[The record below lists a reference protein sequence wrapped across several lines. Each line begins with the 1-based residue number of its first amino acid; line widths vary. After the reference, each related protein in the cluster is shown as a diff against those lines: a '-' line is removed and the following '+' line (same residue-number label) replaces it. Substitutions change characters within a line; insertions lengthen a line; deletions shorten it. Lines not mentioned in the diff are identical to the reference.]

1 MDIHTTESRVKEVD
15 ELLADLKAATNTK
28 TCTALYNRVT
38 FTLTHDYWFTKEQR
52 ASIAA
57 GAQTSLGLTKNQKKL
72 NLPTFREEEER
83 YTDEAYWYEGCEPL
97 VPIGLKLCSLLM
109 HHDHSELTD

>member
-1 MDIHTTESRVKEVD
+1 MDIHTTESRVKEVN
-15 ELLADLKAATNTK
+15 ELLVDLKAATNTK

-38 FTLTHDYWFTKEQR
+38 FTLTHDYCFTVEQR

-57 GAQTSLGLTKNQKKL
+57 GAKASQGLTKNQKKL

-83 YTDEAYWYEGCEPL
+83 YTDEAYNYEGCDDY
-97 VPIGLKLCSLLM
+97 GSY
-109 HHDHSELTD
+109 D